1 MVEINSWS
9 DSLTKFL
16 KSSNEDE
23 RVIALFNESI
33 LPEIRQQFC
42 EDTLNWL
49 EIGVGDGNKTLG
61 FANAITSSRCF
72 AKINLTICEPSLDWI
87 VKIESSGIEKQIC
100 EAASVDFVRTTIED
114 FLETAIP
121 RSYDFISMVQVMY
134 SAGIKNALL
143 RYIDR
148 KLEQKSSLIWVDIED
163 TSSDFNIIRKQLLS
177 KGLNVVHSFADEY
190 LSDLKR
196 KGIHFKTFN
205 TVGKICRIDVR
216 DILNNDS
223 HWIFPFTLGCT
234 INEFRNS
241 KITERKLV
249 FNIVRSFVKE
259 LKHPVLNIPDVS
271 ILTFI

>member
-1 MVEINSWS
+1 
-9 DSLTKFL
+9 
-16 KSSNEDE
+16 
-23 RVIALFNESI
+23 
-33 LPEIRQQFC
+33 
-42 EDTLNWL
+42 
-49 EIGVGDGNKTLG
+49 
-61 FANAITSSRCF
+61 
-72 AKINLTICEPSLDWI
+72 
-87 VKIESSGIEKQIC
+87 
-100 EAASVDFVRTTIED
+100 
-114 FLETAIP
+114 
-121 RSYDFISMVQVMY
+121 MVQVMY
-134 SAGIKNALL
+134 SASIKDAML

-148 KLEQKSSLIWVDIED
+148 KLEQKPSLIWVDVED
-163 TSSDFNIIRKQLLS
+163 KSSDFNIIRKQLLS

-205 TVGKICRIDVR
+205 TVDKICRIDVM

-234 INEFRNS
+234 TNEFRNS

-271 ILTFI
+271 ILAFI